1 MKKVLFILFFICL
14 FSCQKKET
22 NPYIGN
28 WYFDQI
34 VDYDSAKVKFPKI
47 ILENEYAPY
56 YNFEILNDSIL
67 DFKLGFLYRIN
78 GNTGNSKFISQYYLG
93 TETNYKIINSK
104 LVFFNKSNKEWDTIQ
119 INKITKD
126 TMIVSRKDN
135 IKYRLIKKRNKY
147 FDTKNYDAITIYR
160 SPCFGNCPF
169 STTYIDRKG
178 KFYFCGYDSN
188 TENGRFYSNLYT
200 NQIDEIFNG
209 FDKIDINKL
218 KSRYGGYTSCGPTNM
233 ISFFKNGK
241 IVKSIE
247 CYATTPIDL
256 SRQFSLL
263 SYYYQQVKLNR
274 DDNFMFYENVWY
286 RSFNSQTSSF
296 ELKESESFFLEVALR
311 NGKKVNF
318 NFQTKY
324 NLDFT
329 EFYDKSNIKT
339 IITDGRFYKVTQK
352 DNRSFTIDIGYNF
365 LDKNPIIKKNRSY

>member
-34 VDYDSAKVKFPKI
+34 VDYDSAKLKFPKI

-78 GNTGNSKFISQYYLG
+78 GNTGNSKFNSQYYLG
-93 TETNYKIINSK
+93 TKTNYKINKSK
-104 LVFFNKSNKEWDTIQ
+104 LVFFNKSEKEWDTIQ
-119 INKITKD
+119 IKKISSD
-126 TMIVSRKDN
+126 TMIVFGKE
-135 IKYRLIKKRNKY
+135 KCQYRLIRKQNNY
-147 FDTKNYDAITIYR
+147 FNHSNYDAITIYR

-274 DDNFMFYENVWY
+274 DYNFMFYENVWY

-365 LDKNPIIKKNRSY
+365 LDKNPIIKKK